1 MHELAVTENI
11 LNIVL
16 KYAKDA
22 QATKVS
28 KIFLVIG
35 DLSSIVDDSI
45 QFYWDIIAKDTIAEG
60 AQLCFKRIAT
70 TFECT
75 KCKAWYSPDGDSIL
89 CPTCGGADIRIISGE
104 EFFLEAIDVEK

>member
-60 AQLCFKRIAT
+60 AQLCFTRITT

-75 KCKAWYSPDGDSIL
+75 KCKVRYSPDGESIL